1 MSEQTFKS
9 PGFFETEIDL
19 SAPTKSSPPTPAGII
34 GTSQKGPAF
43 TPVTVGSFK
52 EFTDVF
58 GQPDGKKYAPYAVQK
73 FLEHRTAVTF
83 VRVLGAGG
91 GAKGAYEANAG
102 FKLTGAATDDSDD
115 SPLRQAGNIQF
126 LIANHN
132 ASDNEVAG
140 YPIFTDN
147 DSVADSDNMKIV
159 RAMIM
164 VPDGARVLVRPAA
177 GGPLTATSMLSG
189 DDVTVG
195 TGNFRLILSGVTGGD
210 DDDLTGVKIFS
221 ASLDPASPLYLTNIL
236 NTSSD
241 LFADDGHLLYADFP
255 IEDEIAVASDDGAD
269 PGIFITSE
277 LDNAGAFVNKLG
289 NFEQRYSGAKTT
301 SFVSQPMGGN
311 QVELFHFETLSHGSQ
326 MNEEFKI
333 TIANHK
339 LSSDPDDTWATF
351 AVQVRRFGDTDKSKQ
366 IIELFSGCNLNPS
379 SPNYIAKKIGNKKVY
394 FNFDT
399 TEADRQL
406 ISSGAFTNKSNY
418 IRVIM
423 SGAVT
428 QGEIPDTT
436 LPFGFK
442 GIPKP
447 DISGLKYWDGS
458 VNTAIT
464 SYFPPMPYR
473 FKVTK
478 GSIEPEATATYTG
491 DPGINESID
500 SRLCWGLKH
509 TIAGDLTAA
518 NYSATRNTLIRNFT
532 KLLGTTLSTTIDN
545 NDDFTLARVA
555 LAQIQTSDLGSV
567 KDEML
572 SAVYVRNGALAVPTV
587 KRTDKTSD
595 IIVDDVGGEDR
606 VTFSSLLTTGDVAD
620 FNRFSKYMKF
630 TNIFYGASDG
640 VNILNRD
647 EAALNDKASSDAGA
661 GLNTDGAANNTI
673 NSFRMASRIL
683 TNPMSSLVDIVAIPG
698 MRDPL
703 LTRYV
708 TKLMKDYQMGLYVMD
723 MPSFDEDGIRVFAGD
738 ALNPDTN
745 ATISAFIGLG
755 FNSSYVATYY
765 PDIKFPAQIVAADGS
780 EFTSTIEAP
789 SSIAALKAMA
799 YTDVT
804 GGPWFAPAGFNRAS
818 LDFVDGTSVR
828 LNTADRDALYEA
840 MINPIARF
848 PNSGYVIFGQKTLQ
862 IAKTS
867 LDRVNVRRML
877 LKVKREV
884 GNIAK
889 NFLFEMNNAK
899 TRAKFIAQV
908 MPKLAAIQNQQGID
922 KFSITMDS
930 TNNTAIDV
938 ENNRMNGRIVL
949 VPTRAIEYVAIDFI
963 VTNSGVSFE

>member
-52 EFTDVF
+52 EFTDIF
-58 GQPDGKKYAPYAVQK
+58 GQPDGKKYGPYAVQK
-73 FLEHRTAVTF
+73 FLEHRDAVTF

-91 GAKGAYEANAG
+91 GAKGAEEANAG
-102 FKLTGAATDDSDD
+102 FKLTGTSVTASDSADDAARVD
-115 SPLRQAGNIQF
+115 GNIQF

-132 ASDNEVAG
+132 AVANEVAG

-147 DSVADSDNMKIV
+147 ETTTSDTDDMKIV

-164 VPDGARVLVRPAA
+164 VPDGARVLVAPAA
-177 GGPLTATSMLSG
+177 ATEPELLTGTTILASDSTSIGSG
-189 DDVTVG
+189 D
-195 TGNFRLILSGVTGGD
+195 FRLILSGVTGGD
-210 DDDLTGVKIFS
+210 DDGLDGVKIFS
-221 ASLDPASPLYLTNIL
+221 ASLNPASPLYLTNIL

-241 LFADDGHLLYADFP
+241 LFADEGHLLYADFP
-255 IEDEIAVASDDGAD
+255 VEDEIAVVTDNGSSKAVWIASD
-269 PGIFITSE
+269 ITE
-277 LDNAGAFVNKLG
+277 NKLG

-301 SFVSQPMGGN
+301 SFVSQPMGGI
-311 QVELFHFETLSHGSQ
+311 QHELFHFETLSHGSQ
-326 MNEEFKI
+326 MNEEFKV
-333 TIANHK
+333 TIADHK

-351 AVQVRRFGDTDKSKQ
+351 TVQIRRFGDTDKSKQ

-399 TEADRQL
+399 AEKDRQL
-406 ISSGAFTNKSNY
+406 ISSGAFANKSNY
-418 IRVIM
+418 VRIVMGEIVS
-423 SGAVT
+423 SG
-428 QGEIPDTT
+428 GIPDTT

-442 GIPKP
+442 GIPMP
-447 DISGLKYWDGS
+447 AVTDLEYWNG
-458 VNTAIT
+458 TASTPVT

-478 GSIEPEATATYTG
+478 GNIESPTAYTG
-491 DPGINESID
+491 EPGINEAVD
-500 SRLCWGLKH
+500 GRLCWGLKH
-509 TIAGDLTAA
+509 TIAGNLAEA
-518 NYSATRNTLIRNFT
+518 NYSGKRNTLISSFT
-532 KLLGTTLSTTIDN
+532 KFLGTSLDSGSN
-545 NDDFTLARVA
+545 NSNDFTLARVA
-555 LAQIQTSDLGSV
+555 LSKTQAALLGSV

-572 SAVYVRNGALAVPTV
+572 SAAYIRNGSI
-587 KRTDKTSD
+587 TSD
-595 IIVDDVGGEDR
+595 IITDDVGSLDR
-606 VTFSSLLTTGDVAD
+606 VTFASLITTGDVSD

-630 TNIFYGASDG
+630 TNVFYGASDG
-640 VNILNRD
+640 TNILNRD

-661 GLNTDGAANNTI
+661 GLNSVGVANNTV

-683 TNPMSSLVDIVAIPG
+683 ANPMSSIVDLVALPG

-708 TKLMKDYQMGLYVMD
+708 AKLMKDYQLGLYVMD
-723 MPSFDEDGIRVFAGD
+723 MPSFDEDGIRVFD
-738 ALNPDTN
+738 NDSLNPDTG

-755 FNSSYVATYY
+755 FDNNYVATYY

-780 EFTSTIEAP
+780 EFTTTIEAP
-789 SSIAALKAMA
+789 SSIAALKAIA
-799 YTDVT
+799 YTDVS

-818 LDFVDGTSVR
+818 LDFVDGTTVR

-840 MINPIARF
+840 GINPIASF

-877 LKVKREV
+877 LKVKREI

-908 MPKLAAIQNQQGID
+908 TPKLAAIQSQQGID
-922 KFSITMDS
+922 KFSVTMDS
-930 TNNTAIDV
+930 TNNTAVDI

>member
-1 MSEQTFKS
+1 M
-9 PGFFETEIDL
+9 
-19 SAPTKSSPPTPAGII
+19 AGIV
-34 GTSQKGPAF
+34 TS
-43 TPVTVGSFK
+43 
-52 EFTDVF
+52 
-58 GQPDGKKYAPYAVQK
+58 
-73 FLEHRTAVTF
+73 
-83 VRVLGAGG
+83 GG
-91 GAKGAYEANAG
+91 
-102 FKLTGAATDDSDD
+102 
-115 SPLRQAGNIQF
+115 
-126 LIANHN
+126 
-132 ASDNEVAG
+132 
-140 YPIFTDN
+140 
-147 DSVADSDNMKIV
+147 
-159 RAMIM
+159 
-164 VPDGARVLVRPAA
+164 
-177 GGPLTATSMLSG
+177 
-189 DDVTVG
+189 
-195 TGNFRLILSGVTGGD
+195 
-210 DDDLTGVKIFS
+210 
-221 ASLDPASPLYLTNIL
+221 
-236 NTSSD
+236 
-241 LFADDGHLLYADFP
+241 
-255 IEDEIAVASDDGAD
+255 
-269 PGIFITSE
+269 
-277 LDNAGAFVNKLG
+277 
-289 NFEQRYSGAKTT
+289 
-301 SFVSQPMGGN
+301 
-311 QVELFHFETLSHGSQ
+311 
-326 MNEEFKI
+326 
-333 TIANHK
+333 
-339 LSSDPDDTWATF
+339 
-351 AVQVRRFGDTDKSKQ
+351 
-366 IIELFSGCNLNPS
+366 
-379 SPNYIAKKIGNKKVY
+379 
-394 FNFDT
+394 
-399 TEADRQL
+399 
-406 ISSGAFTNKSNY
+406 
-418 IRVIM
+418 
-423 SGAVT
+423 
-428 QGEIPDTT
+428 IPDTT

-447 DISGLKYWDGS
+447 DVSDLQYWNGMA
-458 VNTAIT
+458 NTAIA

-473 FKVTK
+473 FKVTQ
-478 GSIEPEATATYTG
+478 GSIEGPPGTAYTG
-491 DPGINESID
+491 SPGLIEAVD
-500 SRLCWGLKH
+500 GRLCWGLKH
-509 TIAGDLTAA
+509 TLAGDLTQA
-518 NYSATRNTLIRNFT
+518 NYSGTRNTLIRNFV
-532 KLLGTTLSTTIDN
+532 KLLGTSLSSTIDN

-555 LAQIQTSDLGSV
+555 LGQSNTSDLGSV

-572 SAVYVRNGALAVPTV
+572 SAAYIRNGDISSD
-587 KRTDKTSD
+587 KITDDMQTATEA
-595 IIVDDVGGEDR
+595 DDMTR
-606 VTFSSLLTTGDVAD
+606 VTFASLLTTGDVAD

-630 TNIFYGASDG
+630 TNVFYGASDG

-703 LTRYV
+703 ITRYV

-799 YTDVT
+799 YTDAT

-908 MPKLAAIQNQQGID
+908 TPKLAAIQSQQGID
-922 KFSITMDS
+922 KFSVTMDS
-930 TNNTAIDV
+930 TNNTAVDV